1 MDSIEKLKVF
11 NMLINIYIG
20 FLIFTLVTLSMF
32 FLLFLYVRL
41 FGIVLLYCFLIWVFL
56 LGVCGLL
63 MSLVDDY
70 KWSLF
75 NLDCKRKKKAASLIN
90 FQVWLKENDLLKK
103 R

>member
-41 FGIVLLYCFLIWVFL
+41 FGIVLLYCFFIWVFL

-63 MSLVDDY
+63 MSLADDY

-75 NLDCKRKKKAASLIN
+75 NLDCKLKKKAASLIN